1 MTTRFILFVVLCAAG
16 LRLIFDA
23 SGESQAQRT
32 GYELC
37 TEVAYEV
44 ALSVEAGI
52 LDQDSADQIT
62 DRCFELYGGDQ

>member
-1 MTTRFILFVVLCAAG
+1 MTSRFILFIVLCAAG
-16 LRLIFDA
+16 LRLIFNA
-23 SGESQAQRT
+23 SAESQAQRT

-52 LDQDSADQIT
+52 LDQGRADQII
-62 DRCFELYGGDQ
+62 DRCFELYGGDK